1 MEDLDRIP
9 KKSNIRV
16 KEQDGKYVIF
26 NLETSGFHMIEKD
39 AMDVINKIDGKK
51 TVRELAEMFSKE
63 RNINLEELEKDFV
76 IFFNDLAVRKIVEL

>member
-26 NLETSGFHMIEKD
+26 NLETSGFQMIEKD
-39 AMDVINKIDGKK
+39 SMDVINKIDGKK

>member
-51 TVRELAEMFSKE
+51 TVRGLAEMFSKE

>member
-76 IFFNDLAVRKIVEL
+76 IFFNDLAVRRIVEL

>member
-1 MEDLDRIP
+1 
-9 KKSNIRV
+9 
-16 KEQDGKYVIF
+16 
-26 NLETSGFHMIEKD
+26 
-39 AMDVINKIDGKK
+39 MDVINKIDGKK

>member
-39 AMDVINKIDGKK
+39 AMDVINKIDGRK

>member
-1 MEDLDRIP
+1 MEELDKIP

-39 AMDVINKIDGKK
+39 AMDVINEIDGKK
-51 TVRELAEMFSKE
+51 TIRELARIFSKE
-63 RNINLEELEKDFV
+63 RNIDQEELEKDFV
-76 IFFNDLAVRKIVEL
+76 NFFNDLLIRKIVEL

>member
-1 MEDLDRIP
+1 MEELDRIP

-39 AMDVINKIDGKK
+39 AMDVINEIDGKK
-51 TVRELAEMFSKE
+51 TIRELAEIFSKE
-63 RNINLEELEKDFV
+63 RNINQEELEKDFI
-76 IFFNDLAVRKIVEL
+76 IFFNDLAIRKIVEL

>member
-51 TVRELAEMFSKE
+51 IVRELAEMFSKE

>member
-39 AMDVINKIDGKK
+39 AMDVINEIDGKK
-51 TVRELAEMFSKE
+51 TIRELAEIFSKE
-63 RNINLEELEKDFV
+63 RKINQEELEKDFV
-76 IFFNDLAVRKIVEL
+76 IFFNDLAIRKIVEL

>member
-26 NLETSGFHMIEKD
+26 NLETRGFHMIEKD

>member
-63 RNINLEELEKDFV
+63 RNINIEELEKDFV

>member
-39 AMDVINKIDGKK
+39 AMDVINKIASVETNSSDKPL
-51 TVRELAEMFSKE
+51 TDVVIQNIELLTFEG
-63 RNINLEELEKDFV
+63 
-76 IFFNDLAVRKIVEL
+76 